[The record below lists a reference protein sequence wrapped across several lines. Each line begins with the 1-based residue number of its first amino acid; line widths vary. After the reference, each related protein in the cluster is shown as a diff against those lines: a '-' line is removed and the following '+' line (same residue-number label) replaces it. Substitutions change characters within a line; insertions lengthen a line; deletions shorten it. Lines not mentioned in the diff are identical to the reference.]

1 MIRAFIRVV
10 RVLAT
15 ALGSNLKLKAQ
26 APTALGS
33 NPRLK
38 AQVV

>member
-1 MIRAFIRVV
+1 MFPQSVSLIPYKVQRK
-10 RVLAT
+10 VLKIVS
-15 ALGSNLKLKAQ
+15 GDV